1 MTVKVNNAMMRN
13 NIFDSPAAQEFMREL
28 KSEVLKF
35 QRPAD
40 QVIIDEV
47 ELCSIL
53 HISKRHA
60 ADLRKEGKI
69 RYSKDGGKLFYKLS
83 WVLEYVDKY
92 IVEPPTSFLNIPKL
106 GKVPLGRS

>member
-1 MTVKVNNAMMRN
+1 MPRN
-13 NIFDSPAAQEFMREL
+13 EIFKSPEAQEFIREI

-47 ELCSIL
+47 EMCSML

-69 RYSKDGGKLFYKLS
+69 QYAKDGGKLFYKLS
-83 WVLEYVDKY
+83 WILEYIDRNRIDTPKSY
-92 IVEPPTSFLNIPKL
+92 IGINSVGLSQPTFSK
-106 GKVPLGRS
+106 

>member
-1 MTVKVNNAMMRN
+1 MTVKANKATMRN
-13 NIFDSPAAQEFMREL
+13 NIFDSPAAQEFIREL

-47 ELCSIL
+47 ELCDIL

-60 ADLRKEGKI
+60 VDLRKEGKI
-69 RYSKDGGKLFYKLS
+69 KYSKDGGKLFYKLS
-83 WVLEYVDKY
+83 WVLEYIDKY
-92 IVEPPTSFLNIPKL
+92 MVEPPTSFLNIPKRE
-106 GKVPLGRS
+106 KAPLSRH

>member
-1 MTVKVNNAMMRN
+1 MRN
-13 NIFDSPAAQEFMREL
+13 KIFESPEAQDFIREL

-47 ELCSIL
+47 EMCSML

-69 RYSKDGGKLFYKLS
+69 QYAKDGGKLFYKLS
-83 WVLEYVDKY
+83 WILEYIDRNR
-92 IVEPPTSFLNIPKL
+92 IDTSKARL
-106 GKVPLGRS
+106 V

>member
-1 MTVKVNNAMMRN
+1 MMRN
-13 NIFDSPAAQEFMREL
+13 NIFDSPAAQEFMREF

-83 WVLEYVDKY
+83 WVLEYIDKHR
-92 IVEPPTSFLNIPKL
+92 VEPPVSSLL
-106 GKVPLGRS
+106 

>member
-1 MTVKVNNAMMRN
+1 MARN
-13 NIFDSPAAQEFMREL
+13 EIFNSPEAQEFIRVL

-47 ELCSIL
+47 ELCNIL

-60 ADLRKEGKI
+60 ADLRREGKI
-69 RYSKDGGKLFYKLS
+69 KYAKDGGKLFYKLS
-83 WVLEYVDKY
+83 WILDY
-92 IVEPPTSFLNIPKL
+92 IDFYKVEPPHSKL
-106 GKVPLGRS
+106 S

>member
-1 MTVKVNNAMMRN
+1 MARN
-13 NIFDSPAAQEFMREL
+13 EIFNSPEAQEFIRVL

-47 ELCSIL
+47 ELCNIL

-69 RYSKDGGKLFYKLS
+69 EYSKDGGKLFYKLS
-83 WVLEYVDKY
+83 WILKY
-92 IVEPPTSFLNIPKL
+92 IDKFKAQ
-106 GKVPLGRS
+106 

>member
-83 WVLEYVDKY
+83 WVLEYIDKY
-92 IVEPPTSFLNIPKL
+92 KIDPPSSFITSKKI
-106 GKVPLGRS
+106 SA

>member
-1 MTVKVNNAMMRN
+1 MTVNTNKATMRN
-13 NIFDSPAAQEFMREL
+13 NIFDSPAAQEFIREL

-69 RYSKDGGKLFYKLS
+69 QYSKDGGKLFYKLS
-83 WVLEYVDKY
+83 WVLDYIDKY
-92 IVEPPTSFLNIPKL
+92 RIDPPSNFITPK
-106 GKVPLGRS
+106 RIAA

>member
-1 MTVKVNNAMMRN
+1 MMRN
-13 NIFDSPAAQEFMREL
+13 NIFDSPAAQEFMREF

-40 QVIIDEV
+40 QV

-83 WVLEYVDKY
+83 WVLEYIDKHR
-92 IVEPPTSFLNIPKL
+92 VEPPVSSLL
-106 GKVPLGRS
+106 

>member
-1 MTVKVNNAMMRN
+1 MVRKE
-13 NIFDSPAAQEFMREL
+13 IFNSPEAQEFIREL
-28 KSEVLKF
+28 KNEFLKF

-47 ELCSIL
+47 ELCGML

-69 RYSKDGGKLFYKLS
+69 QYSKDGGKLYYKLS
-83 WVLEYVDKY
+83 WVLEYIERYKA
-92 IVEPPTSFLNIPKL
+92 SFIKSY
-106 GKVPLGRS
+106 V

>member
-1 MTVKVNNAMMRN
+1 MARAT
-13 NIFDSPAAQEFMREL
+13 IFNSPEAQEFFREL

-47 ELCSIL
+47 ELCNIL

-60 ADLRKEGKI
+60 ADLRREGKI
-69 RYSKDGGKLFYKLS
+69 KYAKDGGKLFYKLS
-83 WVLEYVDKY
+83 WILDY
-92 IVEPPTSFLNIPKL
+92 IDFYKVEPPHSKL
-106 GKVPLGRS
+106 S

>member
-1 MTVKVNNAMMRN
+1 MIRTE
-13 NIFDSPAAQEFMREL
+13 IFNSPEGKEFIREL

-47 ELCSIL
+47 ELCGML

-69 RYSKDGGKLFYKLS
+69 KYSKDGGKLFYKLL
-83 WVLEYVDKY
+83 WVLEYIEKFKVKQ
-92 IVEPPTSFLNIPKL
+92 ITNKL
-106 GKVPLGRS
+106 ITRDTD

>member
-1 MTVKVNNAMMRN
+1 MARN
-13 NIFDSPAAQEFMREL
+13 EIFNSPEAQEFIRVL

-47 ELCSIL
+47 ELCNIL

-60 ADLRKEGKI
+60 ADLRREGKI
-69 RYSKDGGKLFYKLS
+69 KYAKDGGKLFYKLS
-83 WVLEYVDKY
+83 WILDY
-92 IVEPPTSFLNIPKL
+92 IGFYKVEPPHSKL
-106 GKVPLGRS
+106 S